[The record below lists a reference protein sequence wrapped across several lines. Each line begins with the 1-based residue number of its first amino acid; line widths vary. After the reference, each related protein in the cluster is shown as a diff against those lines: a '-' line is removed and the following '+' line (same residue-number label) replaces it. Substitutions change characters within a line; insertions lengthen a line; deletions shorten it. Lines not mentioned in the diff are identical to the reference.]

1 MLWILNF
8 KNGVLTLFKILNDV
22 DDAKVDELTNPL
34 PLKLALELAS
44 LTA

>member
-1 MLWILNF
+1 MLKLHALDIEF
-8 KNGVLTLFKILNDV
+8 DDGDV
-22 DDAKVDELTNPL
+22 GDAKVDELTDPL